1 MPARRPVGT
10 AIAAWPVPA
19 ITPCTAACPGASAL
33 RPSGLWIQGLDLHGG
48 DPRGREERQWV
59 RSGARAAIAFM
70 ERARAFH
77 KMCMSFRGASP
88 HPVLPETD
96 PSCAERQGA
105 LSRFWYCAAPAA
117 GIMAGIKG
125 LFLRGWSGGLEVFSP
140 GRVIRCRTVSYIE
153 TRARSVVAS
162 RGCLG
167 RPTAAG
173 RQPVIG
179 SARALSG
186 DPAEVTWAAARASS

>member
-10 AIAAWPVPA
+10 AIAAWLIPA
-19 ITPCTAACPGASAL
+19 ITSCTAACPGASAL
-33 RPSGLWIQGLDLHGG
+33 RPSGSWIQGLDLHGG
-48 DPRGREERQWV
+48 DLRGREERQWV

-117 GIMAGIKG
+117 GIMAGIQG

-140 GRVIRCRTVSYIE
+140 GRVSRCRTVSFIE